1 MCVIVSVVL
10 KLERVARRVSGD
22 RIREVAM
29 QSMEEREKREVVPAD
44 VERK

>member
-1 MCVIVSVVL
+1 MCVIVSVVR
-10 KLERVARRVSGD
+10 KLERVARRVSGG

-29 QSMEEREKREVVPAD
+29 QSMEEREKPGRVPAD